1 MVPSFIFKDAIS
13 GTLTLL
19 LFTKITSSLLL
30 RNELSFHTR
39 IPTSDSVHYYN
50 YGSSKTDPSNQLRIP
65 DFVLA
70 TKKLR
75 QTVMVRSSSSS
86 SSSYYGES
94 ESSFMIQEFSTF
106 ESLENIVKLA
116 AKPLPE
122 RPDGIVTVAKFTSV
136 SLRDTEAEYERLARA
151 HPSTI
156 FLRAFAE
163 YKDADILFAMAQI
176 NTLPTFD
183 IFYGGN
189 RVGRVEG
196 LAGDDL
202 EKYIV
207 NYGFINSKLD
217 LFSEESDNQRRLLA
231 WGDGRVNAKANK
243 SPRTTGRFIPGYDW
257 DKSKGFFDDLG
268 DKMIQDFENTYG
280 NWLPP
285 TADDDVKK

>member
-1 MVPSFIFKDAIS
+1 MVLGPCSSSTLSLAPDLSRFS
-13 GTLTLL
+13 LLTLL
-19 LFTKITSSLLL
+19 QVYLLPSYVL
-30 RNELSFHTR
+30 GFHERTLT
-39 IPTSDSVHYYN
+39 IHCLKKY
-50 YGSSKTDPSNQLRIP
+50 PSPR
-65 DFVLA
+65 LA
-70 TKKLR
+70 FQNLHR
-75 QTVMVRSSSSS
+75 VNIAMRL
-86 SSSYYGES
+86 SSYYGGS
-94 ESSFMIQEFSTF
+94 ESSFMIQEFSTYDA
-106 ESLENIVKLA
+106 LENIVRLS

-122 RPDGIVTVAKFTSV
+122 RPDGIVTVAKYTSV

-196 LAGDDL
+196 VAGDDL

-217 LFSEESDNQRRLLA
+217 LFSEEADNQRQSMA
-231 WGDGRVNAKANK
+231 WGDGRVGKNANK
-243 SPRTTGRFIPGYDW
+243 TPRTTGRFVPGYDW

-268 DKMIQDFENTYG
+268 ERMIQDFENTYG

-285 TADDDVKK
+285 IGDDDVKK